1 MVRLGLIVLGACV
14 QKRRSRR
21 RRPSGWRPAAGVAV
35 LVPAYNEETVI
46 CKTVETLLASTLEA
60 DIIVIDDGSS
70 DRTSDVVRETYAGV
84 ERVKVHRK
92 ENGGKAAALNYGIAQ
107 TDAEVIVA
115 IDGDTVLLPDAIE
128 RLVEPFEDPRVGAV
142 AGKVVVGNRVNLM
155 TRFQALEYL
164 MSQNLDRRAFELFN
178 AIGVVPGAIGAW
190 RRRALVEVGGY
201 SHDTLAEDA
210 DLTISIER
218 RGWRVLGEPAAVALT
233 EAPES
238 LGSFLKQ
245 RFRWMFGTL
254 QVAYK
259 HAGAVLGRPSGVSLI
274 IIPNVILFQFAFTLL
289 APIMDLLLV
298 WTVATNVRSL
308 VVHGWVQADT
318 PMMLLGYWAFFQT
331 VDVAAAA
338 AAVALDGGRP
348 SWRLVPLLAAQRFT
362 YRQLLYWVAGR
373 TLLAAIKGSFV
384 GWGKLIR
391 TGSVS
396 LPVQTKGA
404 G

>member
-1 MVRLGLIVLGACV
+1 
-14 QKRRSRR
+14 
-21 RRPSGWRPAAGVAV
+21 
-35 LVPAYNEETVI
+35 
-46 CKTVETLLASTLEA
+46 
-60 DIIVIDDGSS
+60 
-70 DRTSDVVRETYAGV
+70 
-84 ERVKVHRK
+84 
-92 ENGGKAAALNYGIAQ
+92 
-107 TDAEVIVA
+107 
-115 IDGDTVLLPDAIE
+115 
-128 RLVEPFEDPRVGAV
+128 
-142 AGKVVVGNRVNLM
+142 
-155 TRFQALEYL
+155 
-164 MSQNLDRRAFELFN
+164 
-178 AIGVVPGAIGAW
+178 
-190 RRRALVEVGGY
+190 
-201 SHDTLAEDA
+201 
-210 DLTISIER
+210 
-218 RGWRVLGEPAAVALT
+218 
-233 EAPES
+233 
-238 LGSFLKQ
+238 
-245 RFRWMFGTL
+245 
-254 QVAYK
+254 
-259 HAGAVLGRPSGVSLI
+259 
-274 IIPNVILFQFAFTLL
+274 VILFQFAFTLL

-298 WTVATNVRSL
+298 WTDATNVRSL